1 MSDPVMKD
9 KVLLRMLQD
18 AAAGTPSTQLSL
30 ATSLETSRAQI
41 CNALKKL
48 MNRGMVAKGELLG
61 APPNRGTYSYRL
73 TPAGHRRATELGGEQ

>member
-1 MSDPVMKD
+1 MTERILRD

-73 TPAGHRRATELGGEQ
+73 TPAGRERAKEMGGEQ

>member
-1 MSDPVMKD
+1 MSDLVMKD
-9 KVLLRMLQD
+9 KVLLRMRQD
-18 AAAGTPSTQLSL
+18 VVAGTPTTQLSL

-73 TPAGHRRATELGGEQ
+73 TPAGLRRAKEMGGEQ

>member
-1 MSDPVMKD
+1 MSDLVMKD
-9 KVLLRMLQD
+9 KVLLQMYQD
-18 AAAGTPSTQLSL
+18 TSASTPTTQLSL

-73 TPAGHRRATELGGEQ
+73 TPAGLRRAKEMEGEQ

>member
-1 MSDPVMKD
+1 MSDLVMKD
-9 KVLLRMLQD
+9 RVVLQMHQD

-73 TPAGHRRATELGGEQ
+73 TPAGQYRAKVLEAEQ

>member
-1 MSDPVMKD
+1 MSDLVLKD
-9 KVLLRMLQD
+9 QVLLQLRHD
-18 AAAGTPSTQLSL
+18 AASGMPSTQLSL
-30 ATSLETSRAQI
+30 ATQLHTSRAQV

-48 MNRGMVAKGELLG
+48 GHRGMVAKGELLG

>member
-9 KVLLRMLQD
+9 KVLLRMHQD
-18 AAAGTPSTQLSL
+18 AVAGTPSTQLSL
-30 ATSLETSRAQI
+30 ATSLETSRAQV

-73 TPAGHRRATELGGEQ
+73 TPAGYRRAKDVEGEQ

>member
-1 MSDPVMKD
+1 MTDRVLRD
-9 KVLLRMLQD
+9 KVLIRMLQD

-73 TPAGHRRATELGGEQ
+73 TPAGHRRAKDVEGEQ

>member
-1 MSDPVMKD
+1 MSDLVMKD
-9 KVLLRMLQD
+9 RVLLQMHQD

-30 ATSLETSRAQI
+30 ATSLGTSRAQI

-48 MNRGMVAKGELLG
+48 THRGLLVKGELLG

-73 TPAGHRRATELGGEQ
+73 TPAGQRRAKELEGEQ

>member
-9 KVLLRMLQD
+9 KVLLRMHQD
-18 AAAGTPSTQLSL
+18 NVSGTPSTQLSL

-48 MNRGMVAKGELLG
+48 MNRGMVAKAELLG

-73 TPAGHRRATELGGEQ
+73 TPAGIRRAKELEGEQ

>member
-73 TPAGHRRATELGGEQ
+73 TPAGIRRAKELEGDQ

>member
-1 MSDPVMKD
+1 MSDLVMKD
-9 KVLLRMLQD
+9 RIVLQMHQD
-18 AAAGTPSTQLSL
+18 AVAGTPSTQLSL

-48 MNRGMVAKGELLG
+48 MNRGLVAKGQLLG

-73 TPAGHRRATELGGEQ
+73 TPAGHRRATELGGDQ

>member
-9 KVLLRMLQD
+9 KVLLQMHHD
-18 AAAGTPSTQLSL
+18 AASGMPSTQLSL
-30 ATSLETSRAQI
+30 ATQLHTSRAQV

-48 MNRGMVAKGELLG
+48 INRGLVAKGELLG

-73 TPAGHRRATELGGEQ
+73 TPAGIRRAKELEGEQ

>member
-1 MSDPVMKD
+1 MSDLVLKDRVM
-9 KVLLRMLQD
+9 LRMLQD
-18 AAAGTPSTQLSL
+18 SADGRPSTQLSL

>member
-1 MSDPVMKD
+1 MSDLVLKDRVM
-9 KVLLRMLQD
+9 LRMLQD
-18 AAAGTPSTQLSL
+18 SADSRPSTQLSL

-48 MNRGMVAKGELLG
+48 MNRVLVAKGELVG

-73 TPAGHRRATELGGEQ
+73 TPAGHRRATELGGDQ

>member
-1 MSDPVMKD
+1 MTERILRD

-18 AAAGTPSTQLSL
+18 SADSRPSTQLTLAMSL
-30 ATSLETSRAQI
+30 GTSRAQV

-48 MNRGMVAKGELLG
+48 VNRGLVAKGELVG

-73 TPAGHRRATELGGEQ
+73 TPAGHRRAKELEGEQ